1 MSAITQS
8 DQLLVF
14 TRYPYP
20 GKTKT
25 RLIPALG
32 EQKAANLQKKLTEQ
46 TLVQVNALQLQ
57 FSLAVAIYFTGCDR
71 LLMEQWLGSDYD
83 YCLQCEGD
91 LGDRMQQ
98 AFKESFAKKK
108 QNVVIIG
115 IDCLDLTAE
124 ILRSAFT
131 ALDRFDAVLGPA
143 EDGGYYLLGM
153 RRLIPEV
160 FEGIP
165 WGGDQVF
172 ALTYQRLQELGLRCR
187 LLPTLLDCDRPE
199 DLLRI
204 SKANPDFYGKLLSNQ
219 DNY

>member
-1 MSAITQS
+1 
-8 DQLLVF
+8 
-14 TRYPYP
+14 
-20 GKTKT
+20 
-25 RLIPALG
+25 LIPDLG
-32 EQKAANLQKKLTEQ
+32 EQKAANLQKYLTEQ

-71 LLMEQWLGSDYD
+71 LLMEQWLGTAHD

-98 AFKESFAKKK
+98 AFKESFSKNK
-108 QNVVIIG
+108 QNIVIIG

-124 ILRSAFT
+124 ILRSAFA
-131 ALDRFDAVLGPA
+131 ALERFDAVLGPA

-165 WGGDQVF
+165 WSSDQVF
-172 ALTYQRLQELGLRCR
+172 ALTYQRLQEMGLSCR
-187 LLPTLLDCDRPE
+187 LLPMLPDCDRPE

-204 SKANPDFYGKLLSNQ
+204 SNANPEIYRKILSDQ
-219 DNY
+219 DK

>member
-1 MSAITQS
+1 MSVMTRS

-14 TRYPYP
+14 TRYPHP

-32 EQKAANLQKKLTEQ
+32 EQKAAKLQKYLTEQ
-46 TLVQVNALQLQ
+46 TLVQVSALQLQ

-71 LLMEQWLGSDYD
+71 LLMEQWLGLDRE

-108 QNVVIIG
+108 LNVVIIG

-124 ILRSAFT
+124 ILRSAFA
-131 ALDRFDAVLGPA
+131 ALEHFDAVLGPA

-160 FEGIP
+160 FAGIP
-165 WGGDQVF
+165 WSSDRVF
-172 ALTYQRLQELGLRCR
+172 ALTYQRLQDLGLSCR
-187 LLPTLLDCDRPE
+187 LLPILSDCDRPE
-199 DLLRI
+199 DLVRLSRTNPEFY
-204 SKANPDFYGKLLSNQ
+204 SKILINQ